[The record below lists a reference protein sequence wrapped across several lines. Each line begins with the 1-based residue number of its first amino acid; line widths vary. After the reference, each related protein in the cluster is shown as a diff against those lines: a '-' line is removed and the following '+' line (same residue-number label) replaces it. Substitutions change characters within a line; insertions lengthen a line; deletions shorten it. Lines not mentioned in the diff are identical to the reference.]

1 MPVTLFFILRESCIK
16 CRHEPHSCFTG
27 MSRMLLERFVADVL
41 QTNAILDT
49 FESKISLCVL
59 KFVSLFVIII
69 RLALHLSVS
78 S

>member
-1 MPVTLFFILRESCIK
+1 
-16 CRHEPHSCFTG
+16 
-27 MSRMLLERFVADVL
+27 MLLERFVADVL